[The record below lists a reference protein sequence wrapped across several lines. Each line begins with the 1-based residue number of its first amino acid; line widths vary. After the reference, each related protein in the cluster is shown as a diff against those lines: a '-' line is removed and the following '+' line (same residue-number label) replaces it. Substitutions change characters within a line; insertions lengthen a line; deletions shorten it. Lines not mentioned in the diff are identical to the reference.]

1 MKVKVNK
8 VLEDCIER
16 GINYGYTRAF
26 KHDDKPSEDYIKNCI
41 FDGVIMELYEYF
53 DFGEVTINE

>member
-16 GINYGYTRAF
+16 GINYGYTRAL